1 MSFKDSLEAF
11 AIAQGL
17 KMALGH
23 VERSQ
28 MIAET
33 VKQLDRLADDKL
45 GKKSEAFQEDLVVKV
60 LLPMCRELMKENHDR
75 YIQVL
80 ESEQHGFLDQ
90 SIGGG
95 GQQQKDDRGKSGR
108 GSEVQPKHR
117 S

>member
-1 MSFKDSLEAF
+1 MSFKASLEAF

-23 VERSQ
+23 VERSE
-28 MIAET
+28 MIVET

-80 ESEQHGFLDQ
+80 EAEQHGFLGD
-90 SIGGG
+90 G

>member
-1 MSFKDSLEAF
+1 MSFKAQLEAF

-60 LLPMCRELMKENHDR
+60 LLPICRELMKENITR
-75 YIQVL
+75 YIAVL
-80 ESEQHGFLDQ
+80 EREQFDA
-90 SIGGG
+90 SSS
-95 GQQQKDDRGKSGR
+95 DPS
-108 GSEVQPKHR
+108 
-117 S
+117 